1 MRPEVPEASQNPGKN
16 VTADE
21 NIVYSD
27 ADLIAA

>member
-1 MRPEVPEASQNPGKN
+1 VPEASQNPGKN

-21 NIVYSD
+21 TIVYSD